1 MDLDRREIVLHL
13 QCGIPVPFEIH
24 VMFIP
29 RISSPRNLA
38 ALSQSCGSIH
48 RLCDMATRE
57 RCYQI
62 RVNPKDPSINNA
74 FDLLME
80 ILRNPNLGNHVR
92 EIVQTRQPSME
103 HHYIQTTKL
112 RELSADDKDLLSA
125 AVLKAGFAGSQES
138 AVLNMLMQNTTEPP
152 SKALDR
158 FNFPISAYGYGGG
171 CTDGNIHGTFI
182 AQALAAILISVSP
195 NLESLVMT
203 QPFDTFSG
211 FYKEGER
218 AQEDVVHFP
227 LDQLLR
233 RANANP
239 ENTAYLQN
247 LRNVYMIVDDRHSD
261 DHYYIPLDFLE
272 CASLFDHLPSIESI
286 STDAL
291 IDDENQEIRSALEP
305 RSSNISRIR
314 IRHSALP
321 SPFFVTLIESC
332 KTLREFQ
339 YTMGGRCVL
348 GGWSAPFHARE
359 FIRSICPHKDTL
371 EVLNIDA
378 ERNMNYFH
386 HSCFD
391 EGRVDEEIDKEESR
405 IPDYEE
411 DEAQMPPPISSIN
424 GSLKE
429 FRALKRLSVGIGF
442 LVYFAM
448 GVRENNEP
456 RQPFLLPEVLP
467 ESLEYLCIR
476 GYEKGKCKQWDTHID
491 ALLASFVSGS
501 LGIKEITGIEEMIP
515 NSEDVDNPDDDE
527 NLLWAPIYDVNE

>member
-1 MDLDRREIVLHL
+1 MS
-13 QCGIPVPFEIH
+13 
-24 VMFIP
+24 IP
-29 RISSPRNLA
+29 RIPSPRNLA
-38 ALSQSCGSIH
+38 ALSQSCRSIH
-48 RLCDMATRE
+48 RLCEMETRE
-57 RCYQI
+57 RCRQI
-62 RVNPKDPSINNA
+62 RVDPNDSSINKA

-80 ILRNPNLGNHVR
+80 ILKNPNLGNHVR

-103 HHYIQTTKL
+103 HHYIQTAKL
-112 RELSADDKDLLSA
+112 RELSADDKDLLRA
-125 AVLKAGFAGSQES
+125 AVLKAGFAGPQES

-152 SKALDR
+152 GETLDR
-158 FNFPISAYGYGGG
+158 FGFPESAYGYNGY

-195 NLESLVMT
+195 NLESLVIT

-211 FYKEGER
+211 FYKDGER
-218 AQEDVVHFP
+218 AQEDAVHFP

-233 RANANP
+233 WANANP

-261 DHYYIPLDFLE
+261 YRFYMPMDLLE
-272 CASLFDHLPSIESI
+272 CATFFDHLPSIESI

-321 SPFFVTLIESC
+321 SPYFVTLIESC
-332 KTLREFQ
+332 KILREFQ

-348 GGWSAPFHARE
+348 GGWSAPFHARA

-391 EGRVDEEIDKEESR
+391 EGRVDEEIDKDESR
-405 IPDYEE
+405 SLDYED
-411 DEAQMPPPISSIN
+411 DEVQMPPSISSIN

-491 ALLASFVSGS
+491 ALLASFASGS

-527 NLLWAPIYDVNE
+527 HLLWAPIYDADE